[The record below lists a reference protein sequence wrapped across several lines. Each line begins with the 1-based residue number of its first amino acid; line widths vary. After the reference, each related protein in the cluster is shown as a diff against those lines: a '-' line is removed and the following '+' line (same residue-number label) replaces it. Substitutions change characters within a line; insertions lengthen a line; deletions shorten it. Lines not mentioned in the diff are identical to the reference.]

1 MDSLVKAL
9 DSLKEFLKSTEKN
22 LQVSL
27 IKSKIDDP
35 TEWQIDCST
44 RTLNE
49 LSLVDLLKG
58 MSNRT
63 AVAKNQIKELEEER
77 RILPFTDKV
86 LTKKKEYDIKK
97 KEIQFESKN
106 FKISPNTK
114 VLVDG
119 KHVVNLSEMA
129 TTEYWL
135 NGFEK
140 IKDKLIDGAYEIA
153 NTAIMGAAQIA
164 SAWFSGSLTRNGND
178 SATLKLSEDF
188 SNPITVLRNR
198 EPDFFSNMYNIF
210 GISNG
215 EEAEGYWATRIEGID
230 IPTAKRST
238 TKRNFCGREIEVVG
252 SEVELN
258 KVCTIRFAIDQDYT
272 WFYGNSNNAH
282 SQTKMNVSK
291 RKGLFYNF
299 IHDNKKH
306 FSIYIDYSDLYTAIS
321 EDSNGK
327 VHYNFKKDKNAS
339 TTDLYEKLDDKYKN
353 KFMAEEPTACN
364 RRFIFK
370 DVKFIAENSTDLE
383 YDSQSANEM
392 IGEMKFIY
400 KRVVESKI

>member
-1 MDSLVKAL
+1 MKAL

-35 TEWQIDCST
+35 IEWQIGSST
-44 RTLNE
+44 RVLNE
-49 LSLVDLLKG
+49 LSLVDFLKG
-58 MSNRT
+58 MSDRT
-63 AVAKNQIKELEEER
+63 AAAKNQIKELEEER

-86 LTKKKEYDIKK
+86 LKKKEYDIKK

-106 FKISPNTK
+106 FEISPNTGI
-114 VLVDG
+114 LADG
-119 KHVVNLSEMA
+119 KNVVNLSEMA
-129 TTEYWL
+129 TAEYWL

-140 IKDKLIDGAYEIA
+140 IKDKLVDGTYELA
-153 NTAIMGAAQIA
+153 NAAILGAAQIA
-164 SAWFSGSLTRNGND
+164 SAWFSGSLTKSGND

-210 GISNG
+210 GIANG
-215 EEAEGYWATRIEGID
+215 EEEESYWATRIEGID

-238 TKRNFCGREIEVVG
+238 TKRNFCGREIEVIG

-272 WFYGNSNNAH
+272 WFYGNYSSNAH

-291 RKGLFYNF
+291 KKGLFYNF
-299 IHDNKKH
+299 IHNNKKH

-321 EDSNGK
+321 KDSNGK
-327 VHYNFKKDKNAS
+327 VHYNFKKDKSSSA
-339 TTDLYEKLDDKYKN
+339 TDLYEKLDDKYKS
-353 KFMAEEPTACN
+353 KFMVEEPSACN

-392 IGEMKFIY
+392 TGEMKFIY
-400 KRVVESKI
+400 KRLVESKI

>member
-1 MDSLVKAL
+1 MKAL

-35 TEWQIDCST
+35 IEWQIDCST

-49 LSLVDLLKG
+49 LSLVDFLKG

-63 AVAKNQIKELEEER
+63 AAAKNQIKELEEER

-86 LTKKKEYDIKK
+86 LKKKEYDIKK

-106 FKISPNTK
+106 FEISPNTK

-119 KHVVNLSEMA
+119 KNVVNLSEMA
-129 TTEYWL
+129 TAEYWL

-140 IKDKLIDGAYEIA
+140 IKDKLIDGAYELA
-153 NTAIMGAAQIA
+153 NAAIMGTAQIA
-164 SAWFSGSLTRNGND
+164 SAWFSGSLTKSGND

-198 EPDFFSNMYNIF
+198 EPDFFSNMYNMYLTKDF
-210 GISNG
+210 GTKT
-215 EEAEGYWATRIEGID
+215 EMFWATRIEGID

-258 KVCTIRFAIDQDYT
+258 KICTLKFAVDQECYC
-272 WFYGNSNNAH
+272 FYENAPEINAQTRMNH
-282 SQTKMNVSK
+282 SRNV
-291 RKGLFYNF
+291 GLLYNF
-299 IHDNKKH
+299 LHDYERKENNLIIEYN
-306 FSIYIDYSDLYTAIS
+306 SLYTAIS

-327 VHYNFKKDKNAS
+327 VHYNFKKDKNSS

-353 KFMAEEPTACN
+353 RFM
-364 RRFIFK
+364 FIDRYFVFE
-370 DVKFIAENSTDLE
+370 DVKFIAQNSTDLE

-392 IGEMKFIY
+392 TGEMKFIY